1 MSIRKTLTALLIA
14 APLAMPAQAQQAGIY
29 DVTGVNLDGT
39 TYAGLAQIRQLGL
52 ASFAIVWRIRNEI
65 IEGVGFS
72 SGRTVSM
79 AYGLA
84 QRPGIGIYTLNPDGS
99 MDGEWT
105 IIGAPANGRERLV
118 LRSPPA
124 AATPAPAAAPTPE
137 VPPVEVPAVTPAPG

>member
-1 MSIRKTLTALLIA
+1 MSIRKTMAALLIA
-14 APLAMPAQAQQAGIY
+14 TPLALPAQAQQAGIY

-39 TYAGLAQIRQLGL
+39 AYTGLAQIRQLGL
-52 ASFAIVWRIRNEI
+52 ASFAIVWRISNEI
-65 IEGVGFS
+65 IEGVGFA
-72 SGRTVSM
+72 SGRTVSV

-99 MDGEWT
+99 LDGEWT

-124 AATPAPAAAPTPE
+124 GAAPAPAAAPTPGA
-137 VPPVEVPAVTPAPG
+137 PAAETPAPR